1 MHHYKIKILCESNT
15 RKGKRGVFGFL
26 FSLSCF
32 VFHLTYTPIE
42 GGDGPYHTD
51 SLAQEGFPLIL
62 WEVLQEAGYHAP
74 PQYTVQLFEEH
85 GVPCCKVWLA

>member
-1 MHHYKIKILCESNT
+1 VNQTLG
-15 RKGKRGVFGFL
+15 KGKEEFLAFYFHFRVL
-26 FSLSCF
+26 FSTL
-32 VFHLTYTPIE
+32 LTLTFAQKTSSTPIE